1 MDRHLFFFFFRPTQ
15 NSRATTKHQRTWK
28 WKAKNRK
35 NNEKKKKNRS
45 VNIYPLP
52 TGQHFRALPIFD
64 NRHRN
69 EWRTTSTITKF
80 ILPPLARHTH
90 TNNKRTDLM
99 DSSAETYNNTKEKKR
114 NLRNWI
120 CSETRSFASQKVA
133 RSLFEI
139 ASVGWITVPSFAQMP
154 WTTVSIEKRI
164 VCCFSVSTVC
174 VGGVGRGVEREWA
187 KISVCMFVAKID
199 KNKKKTKKS

>member
-1 MDRHLFFFFFRPTQ
+1 MISFDIYQIIMKSNNKKELNNLYHFLFLCDYSSWFDDDKFLSLSLSSCWTRRPNEKWTDTFFFSFGPHKIHEPRQ
-15 NSRATTKHQRTWK
+15 NIKGHENER
-28 WKAKNRK
+28 RK
-35 NNEKKKKNRS
+35 IEKITKKKNRS

-99 DSSAETYNNTKEKKR
+99 DSSAETSNNTKEKKR
-114 NLRNWI
+114 NVRNWI
-120 CSETRSFASQKVA
+120 CSETRSFASQKVG

-139 ASVGWITVPSFAQMP
+139 ASVG
-154 WTTVSIEKRI
+154 
-164 VCCFSVSTVC
+164 
-174 VGGVGRGVEREWA
+174 
-187 KISVCMFVAKID
+187 
-199 KNKKKTKKS
+199 